1 MPVTHGVAGSSPV
14 QTAKNLLKLR
24 GFFYFCIMINT
35 KFISLLFLL
44 FFCKTLMAQNF
55 ISQTIDYDGNT
66 REYELYIPSSY
77 SENSLSPLMFN
88 FHGGNGTS
96 QGQIAIS
103 DMRDLADNN
112 NVILVYPQA
121 IADPTD
127 DGSLNWIFK
136 GESDH
141 DDIYFV
147 DALISELSSQYQI
160 DLERVYACG
169 YSLGGEFVYELLC
182 RLNNK
187 IASGVAVAR
196 TMGQYQYENCNPDHP
211 TAIMTILGTEDYE
224 SNYNGVV
231 YNGVTYYI
239 SAEETHQYWADFNNT
254 DDNPIEIELPDYDS
268 NDGSTVTKRVWENGD
283 SCVSVV
289 EFRVN
294 GGEHDWPG
302 SFGNMDINSDDE
314 IWDFVSKYS
323 INGLIEDCSLSV
335 TNNELYSDFS
345 YYPNPIDSYLNINN
359 QLKNE
364 SIIIFDLNS
373 KSIFE
378 SELVIGNNTLDISGL
393 QSGIYS
399 VKIGLKTFKILK
411 K

>member
-1 MPVTHGVAGSSPV
+1 
-14 QTAKNLLKLR
+14 
-24 GFFYFCIMINT
+24 MIKT
-35 KFISLLFLL
+35 KFISLLIFL
-44 FFCKTLMAQNF
+44 FFCKTLTAQNF
-55 ISQTIDYDGNT
+55 ISQTIEYDGNT

-77 SENSLSPLMFN
+77 SENFLSPLMFN

-112 NVILVYPQA
+112 NFILVYPQA

-141 DDIYFV
+141 DDIYFI
-147 DALISELSSQYQI
+147 DTLISELSSQYQI

-169 YSLGGEFVYELLC
+169 YSLGGEFVYEMLC
-182 RLNNK
+182 RLNDK
-187 IASGVAVAR
+187 IAAGVAVAR
-196 TMGQYQYENCNPDHP
+196 TMGQYQYENCNPEHP

-239 SAEETHQYWADFNNT
+239 SADLTHQYWTNFNNT
-254 DDNPIEIELPDYDS
+254 DDNPVEIELPDYNA
-268 NDGSTVTKRVWENGD
+268 NDGSTVTKRLWENGD
-283 SCVSVV
+283 SCVSVI

-323 INGLIEDCSLSV
+323 INGLIEDCNLSV
-335 TNNELYSDFS
+335 NNNENHNEFYF
-345 YYPNPIDSYLNINN
+345 YPNPIDDYLNINN
-359 QLKNE
+359 HSNYK
-364 SIIIFDLNS
+364 SIIIFDINS
-373 KSIFE
+373 KSIYE
-378 SELVIGNNTLDISGL
+378 SELIIGNNVLDISAL

>member
-1 MPVTHGVAGSSPV
+1 MN
-14 QTAKNLLKLR
+14 KN
-24 GFFYFCIMINT
+24 G
-35 KFISLLFLL
+35 FISLIILLL
-44 FFCKTLMAQNF
+44 FCKALTAQNF
-55 ISQTIDYDGNT
+55 ISQTIEYDGNT

-77 SENSLSPLMFN
+77 SQDILSPLMFN
-88 FHGGNGTS
+88 LHGGNGTS
-96 QGQIAIS
+96 EGQIAIS
-103 DMRDLADNN
+103 DMRNLADENN
-112 NVILVYPQA
+112 FILVYPQA

-136 GESDH
+136 GDSDH
-141 DDIYFV
+141 DDIYFI
-147 DALISELSSQYQI
+147 DALISELSNQYQI

-196 TMGQYQYENCNPDHP
+196 TMGQYQYENCNPEHP

-239 SAEETHQYWADFNNT
+239 SADDTHQYWVDFNNT
-254 DDNPIEIELPDYDS
+254 ENAPLEIELPNYSS

-283 SCVSVV
+283 SCVSVI

-302 SFGNMDINSDDE
+302 SFGNMDINSDNE

-335 TNNELYSDFS
+335 INNEGYSDFY

-359 QLKNE
+359 QSKNE
-364 SIIIFDLNS
+364 SIIIFDINS
-373 KSIFE
+373 KSILE
-378 SELVIGNNTLDISGL
+378 SELIIGNNILDISDL

-399 VKIGLKTFKILK
+399 VKIGLKTFKIVK

>member
-1 MPVTHGVAGSSPV
+1 MGSRVRVPSRPL
-14 QTAKNLLKLR
+14 KNLLKLR
-24 GFFYFCIMINT
+24 RFFYFYIMN
-35 KFISLLFLL
+35 KNRFISLIILL
-44 FFCKTLMAQNF
+44 FFCKVLTAQNF
-55 ISQTIDYDGNT
+55 ISQTIEYDGNT
-66 REYELYIPSSY
+66 REYELYIPMNY
-77 SENSLSPLMFN
+77 SQDVLSPLMFN
-88 FHGGNGTS
+88 FHGGNGNS
-96 QGQIAIS
+96 EGQIAIS
-103 DMRDLADNN
+103 DMRNLADENN
-112 NVILVYPQA
+112 FILVYPQA

-136 GESDH
+136 GDSDH

-147 DALISELSSQYQI
+147 DALISELSNQYQI
-160 DLERVYACG
+160 DLERIYACG

-196 TMGQYQYENCNPDHP
+196 TMGQYQYENCNPEHP

-239 SAEETHQYWADFNNT
+239 SADDTHQYWANFNNT
-254 DDNPIEIELPDYDS
+254 ENDPIEIELPDYS
-268 NDGSTVTKRVWENGD
+268 NIDGSSVTKRVWENGD
-283 SCVSVV
+283 SCVSVI
-289 EFRVN
+289 ELRVN

-302 SFGNMDINSDDE
+302 SFGNMDINSDNE

-323 INGLIEDCSLSV
+323 INGLIEDCSLSL
-335 TNNELYSDFS
+335 TNNEGYSDFS

-359 QLKNE
+359 QSKNE
-364 SIIIFDLNS
+364 SVIIFDINS
-373 KSIFE
+373 KSVFD
-378 SELVIGNNTLDISGL
+378 SELIIGNNILDISDL

>member
-1 MPVTHGVAGSSPV
+1 M
-14 QTAKNLLKLR
+14 NE
-24 GFFYFCIMINT
+24 I

-44 FFCKTLMAQNF
+44 LFCKTLTAQNF
-55 ISQTIDYDGNT
+55 ISQTIQYDGST

-88 FHGGNGTS
+88 FHGGNSTS
-96 QGQIAIS
+96 QSQIAIS

-112 NVILVYPQA
+112 NFILVYPQA

-141 DDIYFV
+141 DDIYFI
-147 DALISELSSQYQI
+147 DALISELSGQYQI

-169 YSLGGEFVYELLC
+169 YSLGGEFVFELLC

-239 SAEETHQYWADFNNT
+239 SAEETHQYWATFNNT
-254 DDNPIEIELPDYDS
+254 DDNPVEIELPDYDS

-283 SCVSVV
+283 SCVSVI

-314 IWDFVSKYS
+314 IWDFVSNYS

-335 TNNELYSDFS
+335 VNNEDYSDFS

-359 QLKNE
+359 QSKNE
-364 SIIIFDLNS
+364 SITIFDINS

>member
-1 MPVTHGVAGSSPV
+1 
-14 QTAKNLLKLR
+14 
-24 GFFYFCIMINT
+24 MIKT
-35 KFISLLFLL
+35 KFISLLIFL
-44 FFCKTLMAQNF
+44 FFCKTLTAQNF
-55 ISQTIDYDGNT
+55 ISQTIEYDGNT

-77 SENSLSPLMFN
+77 SENFLSPLMFN

-112 NVILVYPQA
+112 NFILVYPQA

-141 DDIYFV
+141 DDIYFI
-147 DALISELSSQYQI
+147 DTLISELSSQYQI

-169 YSLGGEFVYELLC
+169 YSLGGEFVYEILC
-182 RLNNK
+182 RLNDK
-187 IASGVAVAR
+187 IAAGVAVAR
-196 TMGQYQYENCNPDHP
+196 TMGQYQYENCNPEHP

-239 SAEETHQYWADFNNT
+239 SADLTHQYWTNFNNT
-254 DDNPIEIELPDYDS
+254 DDNPVEIELPDYNA
-268 NDGSTVTKRVWENGD
+268 NDGSTVTKRLWENGD
-283 SCVSVV
+283 SCVSVI

-323 INGLIEDCSLSV
+323 INGLIEDCNLSV
-335 TNNELYSDFS
+335 NNNENHNEFYF
-345 YYPNPIDSYLNINN
+345 YPNPIDDYLNINN
-359 QLKNE
+359 HSNYK
-364 SIIIFDLNS
+364 SIIIFDINS
-373 KSIFE
+373 KSIYE
-378 SELVIGNNTLDISGL
+378 SELIIGNNVLDISAL

>member
-24 GFFYFCIMINT
+24 GFFYFCIMIKT
-35 KFISLLFLL
+35 KFIFLL
-44 FFCKTLMAQNF
+44 FILFFYKTLIAQNF

-77 SENSLSPLMFN
+77 SENSLSTLMFN

-147 DALISELSSQYQI
+147 DALISELSAQYQI

-196 TMGQYQYENCNPDHP
+196 TMGQYQYENCNPEHP

-283 SCVSVV
+283 SCVSVI

-302 SFGNMDINSDDE
+302 IFWNMDINSDDE

-359 QLKNE
+359 QSKNE
-364 SIIIFDLNS
+364 SIIIFDINS

-378 SELVIGNNTLDISGL
+378 SELVIGNNTLDISAL
-393 QSGIYS
+393 PSGIYS

>member
-1 MPVTHGVAGSSPV
+1 
-14 QTAKNLLKLR
+14 
-24 GFFYFCIMINT
+24 MIKT
-35 KFISLLFLL
+35 KFISLLIFL
-44 FFCKTLMAQNF
+44 FFCKTLTAQNF
-55 ISQTIDYDGNT
+55 ISQTIEYDGNT

-77 SENSLSPLMFN
+77 SENFLSPLMFN

-112 NVILVYPQA
+112 NFILVYPQA

-141 DDIYFV
+141 DDIYFI
-147 DALISELSSQYQI
+147 DTLISELSSQYQI

-169 YSLGGEFVYELLC
+169 YSLGGEFVYEILC
-182 RLNNK
+182 RLNDK
-187 IASGVAVAR
+187 IAAGVAVAR
-196 TMGQYQYENCNPDHP
+196 TMGQYQYENCNPEHP

-239 SAEETHQYWADFNNT
+239 SADLTHQYWTNFNNT
-254 DDNPIEIELPDYDS
+254 DDNPVEIELPDYNA
-268 NDGSTVTKRVWENGD
+268 NDGSTVTKRLWENGD
-283 SCVSVV
+283 SCVSVI

-323 INGLIEDCSLSV
+323 INGLIEDCNLSV
-335 TNNELYSDFS
+335 NNNENHNEFS
-345 YYPNPIDSYLNINN
+345 FYPNPIDDYLNINN
-359 QLKNE
+359 HSDYK
-364 SIIIFDLNS
+364 SIIIFDINS
-373 KSIFE
+373 KSIYE
-378 SELVIGNNTLDISGL
+378 SELIIGNNILDISAL

>member
-1 MPVTHGVAGSSPV
+1 
-14 QTAKNLLKLR
+14 
-24 GFFYFCIMINT
+24 MIKT
-35 KFISLLFLL
+35 KFISLLIFL
-44 FFCKTLMAQNF
+44 FFCKTLTAQNF
-55 ISQTIDYDGNT
+55 ISQTIEYDGNT

-77 SENSLSPLMFN
+77 SENFLSPLMFN

-112 NVILVYPQA
+112 NFILVYPQA

-141 DDIYFV
+141 DDIYFI
-147 DALISELSSQYQI
+147 DTLISELSSQYQI

-169 YSLGGEFVYELLC
+169 YSLGGEFVYEILC
-182 RLNNK
+182 RLNDK
-187 IASGVAVAR
+187 IAAGVAVAR

-239 SAEETHQYWADFNNT
+239 SADLTHQYWTNFNNT
-254 DDNPIEIELPDYDS
+254 DDNPVEIELPDYNA
-268 NDGSTVTKRVWENGD
+268 NDGSTVTKRLWENGD
-283 SCVSVV
+283 SCVSVI

-323 INGLIEDCSLSV
+323 INGLIEDCNLSV
-335 TNNELYSDFS
+335 NNNENHNEFYF
-345 YYPNPIDSYLNINN
+345 YPNPIDDYLNINN
-359 QLKNE
+359 HSNYK
-364 SIIIFDLNS
+364 SIIIFDINS
-373 KSIFE
+373 KSIYE
-378 SELVIGNNTLDISGL
+378 SELIIGNNVLDISAL

>member
-1 MPVTHGVAGSSPV
+1 
-14 QTAKNLLKLR
+14 
-24 GFFYFCIMINT
+24 
-35 KFISLLFLL
+35 
-44 FFCKTLMAQNF
+44 
-55 ISQTIDYDGNT
+55 
-66 REYELYIPSSY
+66 
-77 SENSLSPLMFN
+77 MFN

-112 NVILVYPQA
+112 NFILVYPQA

-141 DDIYFV
+141 DDIYFI
-147 DALISELSSQYQI
+147 DTLISELSSQYQI

-169 YSLGGEFVYELLC
+169 YSLGGEFVYEMLC
-182 RLNNK
+182 RLNDK
-187 IASGVAVAR
+187 IAAGVAVAR

-239 SAEETHQYWADFNNT
+239 SADETHQYWADLNNT

-268 NDGSTVTKRVWENGD
+268 NDGSTVTKRLWENGD
-283 SCVSVV
+283 SCVSVI

-323 INGLIEDCSLSV
+323 INGLIEDCNLSV
-335 TNNELYSDFS
+335 NNNENHNEFS
-345 YYPNPIDSYLNINN
+345 FYPNPIDSYLNINN
-359 QLKNE
+359 HSNYE
-364 SIIIFDLNS
+364 SLIIFDLNS

-378 SELVIGNNTLDISGL
+378 SELIIGNNVLDISGL
-393 QSGIYS
+393 QSGIYN

>member
-1 MPVTHGVAGSSPV
+1 M
-14 QTAKNLLKLR
+14 
-24 GFFYFCIMINT
+24 T
-35 KFISLLFLL
+35 KTRFISLVILL
-44 FFCKTLMAQNF
+44 FFSKVLTAQNF
-55 ISQTIDYDGNT
+55 ISQTIEHDGNT

-77 SENSLSPLMFN
+77 SQDFLSPLMFN

-96 QGQIAIS
+96 EGQIAIS
-103 DMRDLADNN
+103 DMRNLADENN
-112 NVILVYPQA
+112 FILVYPQA

-136 GESDH
+136 GDSDH
-141 DDIYFV
+141 DDIYFI
-147 DALISELSSQYQI
+147 DALISELSNQYQI

-196 TMGQYQYENCNPDHP
+196 TMGQYQYENCNPEHP

-239 SAEETHQYWADFNNT
+239 SADDTHQYWIDFNNT
-254 DDNPIEIELPDYDS
+254 ENDPVEIELQDYDS
-268 NDGSTVTKRVWENGD
+268 NDGSNVTKRVWENGD
-283 SCVSVV
+283 SCVSVI
-289 EFRVN
+289 EFRIN

-323 INGLIEDCSLSV
+323 INGLIEDCSLSII
-335 TNNELYSDFS
+335 NNEYYSDFS

-359 QLKNE
+359 QSKNE
-364 SIIIFDLNS
+364 SIIIFDINS
-373 KSIFE
+373 KSIFK
-378 SELVIGNNTLDISGL
+378 SELIIGNNVLDISDL

>member
-1 MPVTHGVAGSSPV
+1 M
-14 QTAKNLLKLR
+14 NEIKL
-24 GFFYFCIMINT
+24 
-35 KFISLLFLL
+35 ISLLFLL
-44 FFCKTLMAQNF
+44 LFCKTLTAQNF
-55 ISQTIDYDGNT
+55 ISQTIQYDGST

-88 FHGGNGTS
+88 FHGGNSTS
-96 QGQIAIS
+96 QSQIAIS

-112 NVILVYPQA
+112 NFILVYPQA

-141 DDIYFV
+141 DDIYFI
-147 DALISELSSQYQI
+147 DALISELSGQYQI

-239 SAEETHQYWADFNNT
+239 SAEETHQYWATFNNT
-254 DDNPIEIELPDYDS
+254 DDNPVEIELPDYDS

-283 SCVSVV
+283 SCVSVI

-314 IWDFVSKYS
+314 IWDFVSNYS
-323 INGLIEDCSLSV
+323 INGLIEECNLSV
-335 TNNELYSDFS
+335 NNNENYNQFS
-345 YYPNPIDSYLNINN
+345 YHPNPIDSYLSITNHSES
-359 QLKNE
+359 K
-364 SIIIFDLNS
+364 SIIIFDINS
-373 KSIFE
+373 KSVFE
-378 SELVIGNNTLDISGL
+378 SALNIGINRFDISDL
-393 QSGIYS
+393 QPGIYS
-399 VKIGLKTFKILK
+399 VKIGQNTFKIIK

>member
-1 MPVTHGVAGSSPV
+1 
-14 QTAKNLLKLR
+14 
-24 GFFYFCIMINT
+24 MIKT
-35 KFISLLFLL
+35 KFISLLIFL
-44 FFCKTLMAQNF
+44 FFCKTLTAQNF
-55 ISQTIDYDGNT
+55 ISQTIEYDGNT

-77 SENSLSPLMFN
+77 SENFLSPLMFN

-112 NVILVYPQA
+112 NFILVYPQA

-141 DDIYFV
+141 DDIYFI
-147 DALISELSSQYQI
+147 DTLISELSSQYQI

-169 YSLGGEFVYELLC
+169 YSLGGEFVYEMLC
-182 RLNNK
+182 RLNDK
-187 IASGVAVAR
+187 IAAGVAVAR
-196 TMGQYQYENCNPDHP
+196 TMGQYQYENCNPEHP

-239 SAEETHQYWADFNNT
+239 SADLTHQYWTNFNNT
-254 DDNPIEIELPDYDS
+254 DDNPVEIELPDYNA
-268 NDGSTVTKRVWENGD
+268 NDGSTVTKRLWENGD
-283 SCVSVV
+283 SCVSVI

-323 INGLIEDCSLSV
+323 INGLIEDCNLSV
-335 TNNELYSDFS
+335 NNNENHNEFYF
-345 YYPNPIDSYLNINN
+345 YPNPIDDYLNINN
-359 QLKNE
+359 HSNYK
-364 SIIIFDLNS
+364 SIIIFDINS

-378 SELVIGNNTLDISGL
+378 SELIIGKNVLNISGL

>member
-1 MPVTHGVAGSSPV
+1 
-14 QTAKNLLKLR
+14 
-24 GFFYFCIMINT
+24 MIKT
-35 KFISLLFLL
+35 KFISLLIFL
-44 FFCKTLMAQNF
+44 FFCKTLTAQNF
-55 ISQTIDYDGNT
+55 ISQTIEYDGNT

-77 SENSLSPLMFN
+77 SENFLSPLMFN

-112 NVILVYPQA
+112 NFILVYPQA

-141 DDIYFV
+141 DDIYFI
-147 DALISELSSQYQI
+147 DTLISELSSQYQI

-169 YSLGGEFVYELLC
+169 YSLGGEFVYEILC
-182 RLNNK
+182 RLNDK
-187 IASGVAVAR
+187 IAAGVAVAR
-196 TMGQYQYENCNPDHP
+196 TMGQYQYENCNPEHP

-239 SAEETHQYWADFNNT
+239 SADLTHQYWTNFNNT
-254 DDNPIEIELPDYDS
+254 DDNPVEIELPDYNA
-268 NDGSTVTKRVWENGD
+268 NDGSTVTKRLWENGD
-283 SCVSVV
+283 SCVSVI

-323 INGLIEDCSLSV
+323 INGLIEDCNLSV
-335 TNNELYSDFS
+335 NNNENHNEFS
-345 YYPNPIDSYLNINN
+345 FYPNPIDDYLNINN
-359 QLKNE
+359 HSNYK
-364 SIIIFDLNS
+364 SIIIFDINS
-373 KSIFE
+373 KSIYE
-378 SELVIGNNTLDISGL
+378 SELIIGNNVLDISAL